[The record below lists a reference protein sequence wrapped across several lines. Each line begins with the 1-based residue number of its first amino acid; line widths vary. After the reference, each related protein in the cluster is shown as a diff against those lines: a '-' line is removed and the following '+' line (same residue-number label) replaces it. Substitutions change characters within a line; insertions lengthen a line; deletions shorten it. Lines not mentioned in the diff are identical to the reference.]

1 MHPPEEL
8 LLSFVSGEADMPHRA
23 LLEAH
28 MANCPDCRGTV
39 AELSVPGAKL
49 LHQLPEAPLPD
60 RLWDDLARRVQA
72 APQNPAPQSP
82 LAGFPVDAAAFRELP
97 AAIWQKTPEWH
108 LAGTWG
114 AYYCELA
121 SDRATGSRLYI
132 GRIGPDRRFPM
143 HTHVGQEDIL
153 VLTGGYEDQH
163 GQFEAGQYAVYADGS
178 SHSPRTEPHE
188 ECWLLWRLE
197 NPVRFHGWR
206 GAVQKLWPGGGRR

>member
-8 LLSFVSGEADMPHRA
+8 LLSFVTGQADLPHRA

-28 MANCPDCRGTV
+28 LALCAGCRGAV
-39 AELSVPGAKL
+39 GDLSTAGARL
-49 LHQLPEAPLPD
+49 LRQMPEAPLPEP
-60 RLWDDLARRVQA
+60 LWERIARRVQA
-72 APQNPAPQSP
+72 EPQNLAPQSP
-82 LAGFPVDAAAFRELP
+82 FAGFPVDVAAFRELP
-97 AAIWQKTPEWH
+97 AAALQKKPEWH

-121 SDRATGSRLYI
+121 TDPSTGAKLYI
-132 GRIGPDRRFPM
+132 GRIGADRRFPL

-153 VLTGGYEDQH
+153 VLAGGFEDQH

-197 NPVRFHGWR
+197 NPVRFSGWR
-206 GAVQKLWPGGGRR
+206 GVVQKIWPGGSRR